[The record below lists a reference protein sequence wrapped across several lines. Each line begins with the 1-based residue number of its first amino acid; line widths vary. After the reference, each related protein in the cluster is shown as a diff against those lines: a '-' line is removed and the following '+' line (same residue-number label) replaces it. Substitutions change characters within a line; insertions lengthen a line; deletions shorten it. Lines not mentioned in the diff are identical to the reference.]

1 MPPLYHGFWY
11 TSKHAM
17 DLNAKL
23 PILIG
28 PAVHKTPEGFALLVF
43 DRGGLGSSVNGST
56 PERAP
61 AVMVPQNEEGHDL
74 MTLVGD
80 RAGRVTFDPASLPD
94 LTRLVEYDHLPEG
107 RKDLSV
113 HKPRSK
119 LA

>member
-1 MPPLYHGFWY
+1 MLLHHGFWY
-11 TSKHAM
+11 ASKHA
-17 DLNAKL
+17 LKLIEKL
-23 PILIG
+23 PVIIG
-28 PAVHKTPEGFALLVF
+28 SPAHVTPEGFALLVF
-43 DRGGLGSSVNGST
+43 DRGGASSSVNGST
-56 PERAP
+56 PVVAP

-107 RKDLSV
+107 RKDLTV
-113 HKPRSK
+113 HKAGSK

>member
-1 MPPLYHGFWY
+1 MLLLSGHWY
-11 TSKHAM
+11 VSKHAL
-17 DLNAKL
+17 DLIKKL
-23 PILIG
+23 PIIIG
-28 PAVHKTPEGFALLVF
+28 PPVHKTPEGFALLVF
-43 DRGGLGSSVNGST
+43 DRGGVGSSVNGSK
-56 PERAP
+56 PDVMP
-61 AVMVPQNEEGHDL
+61 PVMVPQSEAGHDL

-113 HKPRSK
+113 HKAGSK